1 MRQFVFSPKI
11 HAWGTTAARRG
22 AGLCVALLAFAT
34 GLSQAQPWSLPSSLY
49 SSYYLPSLTAAS
61 ATERA
66 GQLGTGLGTIETRGF
81 ASKSILGWRPSS
93 YYGAEIG
100 FQRLPENV
108 FQPFGASAALRYQT
122 RQASMPVTV
131 NAYAPLSTRAELTG
145 RLGYLLNSG
154 QGSDR
159 YCFDAAGR
167 AYGCQSAPLT
177 FGLGVRY
184 ELREQ
189 FGLRMDYDFLDLR
202 DSTLGARA
210 RSSFF
215 SLGAD
220 YRY

>member
-11 HAWGTTAARRG
+11 HALWTTAA
-22 AGLCVALLAFAT
+22 FAMAISSISGFT
-34 GLSQAQPWSLPSSLY
+34 HAQPWSLPSSLY
-49 SSYYLPSLTAAS
+49 SSYYLPGLTAAS
-61 ATERA
+61 GAA
-66 GQLGTGLGTIETRGF
+66 AQTGLPGAGLGSVETRGF
-81 ASKSILGWRPSS
+81 ASKSVLGWRPSN

-100 FQRLPENV
+100 YQPLPESV
-108 FQPFGASAALRYQT
+108 FQPFGASPALRYQAG
-122 RQASMPVTV
+122 QASMPVTV

-184 ELREQ
+184 ELRER

-202 DSTLGARA
+202 DTTPGARA